1 MDFYLTTS
9 ASPFPCFQITWMTIY
24 YSEQNRPDK
33 SLCVNV
39 LRNCCRN
46 TRIYQ
51 IARTKSENLLASSS
65 GSASYKNSVAHIKK
79 ERIKILSIYIV
90 HFQSQFSTMQQAV
103 HIIGKHACMV

>member
-1 MDFYLTTS
+1 MGIVIKIYALLQIFLQIFENRELLTQVLATKS
-9 ASPFPCFQITWMTIY
+9 MTIY

-51 IARTKSENLLASSS
+51 IARTKSENLLESSL

-79 ERIKILSIYIV
+79 G
-90 HFQSQFSTMQQAV
+90 AN
-103 HIIGKHACMV
+103 